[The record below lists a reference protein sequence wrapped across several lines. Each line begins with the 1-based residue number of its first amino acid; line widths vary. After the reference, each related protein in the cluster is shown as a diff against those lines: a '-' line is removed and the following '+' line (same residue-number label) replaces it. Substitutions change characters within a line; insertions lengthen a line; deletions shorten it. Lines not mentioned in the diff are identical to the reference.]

1 MAGAGQWAPQA
12 SPHEAHD
19 WENRQSAAGKGSRGW
34 SLRPLLAS
42 WADTRRVCLRG
53 SSSTRSESEDKAWF
67 LGCSRNPRPRWL
79 AGQGQ
84 GRCVSPVPLVPKPGA
99 LGPGA
104 VFGIRST
111 EPWLHRREE
120 LRLDFGAAV
129 PLRTRVN
136 RQLVLTNRS
145 PIQTPFTLKFEFFG
159 SSPNSLSQKPSL

>member
-53 SSSTRSESEDKAWF
+53 SSWTRSESEDKAWF
-67 LGCSRNPRPRWL
+67 LGHSRTPPKVARWAGPRAVR
-79 AGQGQ
+79 
-84 GRCVSPVPLVPKPGA
+84 KPGA

>member
-42 WADTRRVCLRG
+42 WADTRRVCLPG
-53 SSSTRSESEDKAWF
+53 SSLTGVSPRTKPGFSAALAPPPQVARWA
-67 LGCSRNPRPRWL
+67 RPR
-79 AGQGQ
+79 AV
-84 GRCVSPVPLVPKPGA
+84 RKPGA